1 MDKLTPNEILKK
13 LRNREIT
20 LDDISERD
28 DFEQIYNFAIKT
40 GVIEP
45 VSVQTYGTEDTSTNG
60 LQSNS
65 YFIAKMFHD
74 NLKEYI
80 DNLMTTPLSENV
92 TNADMVDGYHIWVG
106 SQEDYDAITTKN
118 SETIYIII

>member
-20 LDDISERD
+20 LNDISERD
-28 DFEQIYNFAIKT
+28 DFEQIYDFAIKT
-40 GVIEP
+40 GVIKP
-45 VSVQTYGTEDTSTNG
+45 ISAQTYGTEDTSTNG

-74 NLKEYI
+74 NLKEYVDSRI
-80 DNLMTTPLSENV
+80 ATNV
-92 TNADMVDGYHIWVG
+92 TNADMIDGYHIWVG
-106 SQEDYDAITTKN
+106 SQEDYDAITTKD
-118 SETIYIII
+118 SKTIYIII